1 MIPCLIIDDERKAR
15 ETFQMI
21 VQRYLPGKLKV
32 VAMAGSVKEGVYA
45 IHKYKPDIVF
55 LDIEMPEE
63 NGFRLFDY
71 FETVTFEIVFL
82 TAHKNYAID
91 AIRFAA
97 FDYLLKP
104 LDFIDLTGVISRYEK
119 KEKEENNNARIQT
132 LLTNL
137 NIGADI
143 NTKIALPTLSGYQME
158 KISHIIYCEADENY
172 TKIYTVKGGHILVS
186 RTLKVVEE
194 MLPPEYF
201 FRIHKSYLVNLN
213 FVKSYNRTDGHKI
226 ILENSVELE
235 IATRRNEEFVKVLT
249 KARN

>member
-1 MIPCLIIDDERKAR
+1 MISCLIIDDEKKAR
-15 ETFQMI
+15 ETFEMI
-21 VQRYLPGKLKV
+21 VHRYLPTKLKV
-32 VAMAGSVKEGVYA
+32 VAMAGSVREGVHA
-45 IHKYKPDIVF
+45 INKYKPNIVF
-55 LDIEMPEE
+55 LDIEMPGE
-63 NGFRLFDY
+63 NGFKLFDY
-71 FETVTFEIVFL
+71 FESITFEIVFL

-104 LDFIDLTGVISRYEK
+104 LDSIDLTRLVSRYEK
-119 KEKEENNNARIQT
+119 KEQEQNNNARIQA

-172 TKIYTVKGGHILVS
+172 TKIHTVKGGFILVS
-186 RTLKVVEE
+186 RTLKIVEE

-213 FVKSYNRTDGHKI
+213 FIKSYSRTDGHKI
-226 ILENSVELE
+226 LLENGVELE
-235 IATRRNEEFVKVLT
+235 IATRRNEEFVKTLT
-249 KARN
+249 KVRG